1 MFPWVI
7 FELIANIPGT
17 HIYTYLI
24 PLFIIM
30 AFGIDT
36 IEFILKMLFK
46 SKFGS
51 AISIAGLVLL
61 FTFTSYLS
69 HVVFVDHSKEYPWEN
84 KKFLVWT
91 LYKPN
96 VIFHLSMFGF
106 PYYRHWEEIGNF
118 VTQGKNNGFYST
130 NERKSIAR
138 YFIPFSKDT
147 DSAGHF
153 VFIKNPQTFTNEIL
167 QEKAL
172 YWSKKYKPDKIFY
185 NNGREVVNIYY
196 MPAGNIDTIKS
207 IGY

>member
-1 MFPWVI
+1 
-7 FELIANIPGT
+7 
-17 HIYTYLI
+17 
-24 PLFIIM
+24 
-30 AFGIDT
+30 
-36 IEFILKMLFK
+36 
-46 SKFGS
+46 
-51 AISIAGLVLL
+51 
-61 FTFTSYLS
+61 
-69 HVVFVDHSKEYPWEN
+69 
-84 KKFLVWT
+84 
-91 LYKPN
+91 
-96 VIFHLSMFGF
+96 MFGF

-172 YWSKKYKPDKIFY
+172 YWSKKYKPDRIFY

-196 MPAGNIDTIKS
+196 MPSGNIDVTKS
-207 IGY
+207 MGY